1 MEASATFST
10 RDFTP
15 TGVSPVPEITTALP
29 VSVSTMEKIYSGDI
43 SGTSSTVFTA
53 AFDPMTRTGSYMALE
68 SFDGTVNGR
77 QGTFNF
83 IHSASTTGTN
93 RADEFFSIVA
103 GSGTGDLQGISGTG
117 GIKVDA
123 DGTHRIWLDY
133 QLG

>member
-15 TGVSPVPEITTALP
+15 TGLSPVPEITTALP
-29 VSVSTMEKIYSGDI
+29 VSVSTMEKTYSGDI

-53 AFDPMTRTGSYMALE
+53 AFDPTTRTGSYIALE